1 VGFAIARWVLAS
13 DRGHMEEDSAS
24 SCAPAKLVPRDD
36 PGGMQMGTH
45 LTIRIARHIDH
56 DVDVAG
62 ENILDVRQPILVYVM
77 APSVLISF
85 EITVERRWWAT

>member
-1 VGFAIARWVLAS
+1 MGFAVARWVLAS
-13 DRGHMEEDSAS
+13 DRGYMEEDSAS
-24 SCAPAKLVPRDD
+24 SCAPTKLVPRDD

-62 ENILDVRQPILVYVM
+62 ENIFDVRQPILVDVM